1 MFGVIMGISNNY
13 ARRANYNTDSEENLK
28 TVSRSTFCYHENFS
42 PKKSKKLP
50 KQDNKENHHIKEKT
64 DILAFSQ
71 DIKRAC
77 KIYNY
82 SSDDAD
88 RVQKSNRKLAISRI
102 EEMVNDNECL
112 IKFFIPQF
120 ENVMEMITKNIFLN
134 LNTNF
139 NNNSADD
146 ISIADTTIDTKNM
159 FIVKDPAWP
168 HMQGIFN
175 IFYKL
180 VVNSYFV
187 LKLQTYIYKDF
198 IKNVKLN
205 KIRYFLYLILI

>member
-1 MFGVIMGISNNY
+1 
-13 ARRANYNTDSEENLK
+13 
-28 TVSRSTFCYHENFS
+28 
-42 PKKSKKLP
+42 
-50 KQDNKENHHIKEKT
+50 
-64 DILAFSQ
+64 
-71 DIKRAC
+71 
-77 KIYNY
+77 
-82 SSDDAD
+82 
-88 RVQKSNRKLAISRI
+88 
-102 EEMVNDNECL
+102 MVNDNECL

-120 ENVMEMITKNIFLN
+120 ETVMEMITKNIFLN

-159 FIVKDPAWP
+159 LIDKDPAWP

-198 IKNVKLN
+198 IKNVKLI
-205 KIRYFLYLILI
+205 KIRYSPYWILI